1 MAAACEFERPVSE
14 WFDGQY
20 SLIPERMQAGLKRYV
35 IDRKQPGAFLTAIIT
50 NDLRR
55 TFANADEENVKLV
68 GLYVRW
74 FVHVPPGICWGDPA
88 RMAAW
93 LAGSVETR

>member
-1 MAAACEFERPVSE
+1 MAAACEFERPVTE
-14 WFDGQY
+14 WFTGQY

-55 TFANADEENVKLV
+55 AFADADEENVKLV

-74 FVHVPPGICWGDPA
+74 FVNVPPGICWGDAA

>member
-1 MAAACEFERPVSE
+1 MAAACEFERPVST
-14 WFDGQY
+14 WFEGQY
-20 SLIPERMQAGLKRYV
+20 SLIPERMQASLKRYV

-50 NDLRR
+50 NDLCGA
-55 TFANADEENVKLV
+55 FANADEENAKLV

-74 FVHVPPGICWGDPA
+74 FMNVPPAACWGDGT

-93 LAGSVETR
+93 LDGRVETL